1 MQDSIKRYTTMNRRM
16 TNPIRRLKM
25 PARRGFTVIEL
36 TVVIA
41 IIVAV
46 LALLLPAMLKAREA
60 ARRTQC
66 QNNLKQI
73 ILGLHNYAEQRHV
86 FPPGVVDDQRPILQE
101 PIGYHASWTVQLLPF
116 LDQTNVSNGWDRS
129 VGIYTGSNAQIFNYV
144 IPVFACPSN
153 SEPNPIRFGH
163 PQSSYAGCYNDS
175 EAPIDM
181 TNVGV
186 LTLNSST
193 RYEMIPDGT
202 SHTIFIGE
210 VRLPEPDVDIA
221 LADLGQH
228 GLLGWASGTRATLR
242 NTSQFNQE
250 LTAADFAEGDR
261 TGPVGGFGSYHED
274 GGYFAFGDG
283 SVRFLHDSIDPALL
297 RDLGNP
303 ADGNLPS
310 ADKF

>member
-1 MQDSIKRYTTMNRRM
+1 MQDSIKRNTTMNIRM

-41 IIVAV
+41 IIVGV

-66 QNNLKQI
+66 QNNLKQL

-86 FPPGVVDDQRPILQE
+86 FPPGVVDDQSPILQE

-116 LDQTNVSNGWDRS
+116 LDQTNISNDWDRS
-129 VGIYTGSNAQIFNYV
+129 VGIYTGSNAQVFNYV
-144 IPVFACPSN
+144 VPVFACPSN

-163 PQSSYAGCYNDS
+163 PQSSYAGCYHDS

-193 RYEMIPDGT
+193 RIETISDGT

-221 LADLGQH
+221 MADLGLH

-242 NTSQFNQE
+242 NTSHFNQK
-250 LTAADFAEGDR
+250 LTAADFAEGDL